1 MSPVIAVR
9 DLTKR
14 FGGLNVLR
22 GVSLDI
28 NPGEVVCVLGASGSG
43 KSTLLRCLNL
53 LESAD
58 AGEILFHGDDI
69 APLARAHGGRAQEAE
84 RNRLRARIGMVF
96 QSFNLWPHMSVLANV
111 TEAPMRVR
119 KLPRAQADTEGR
131 ALLAKVGLADFAEA
145 RPSRLSGGQQQ
156 RVAIARALAMAPE
169 VMLFDEPTSALDPEL
184 TGEVLAV
191 MRLLAAEGT
200 TMVCVTHEIAFA
212 RAVANRVVFIDEG
225 RVVEEGTPAEVIDNP
240 REARTRR
247 FLGRFGE
254 AWT

>member
-1 MSPVIAVR
+1 MTALISIR
-9 DLTKR
+9 DLTKS
-14 FGGLNVLR
+14 FGALAVLR

-28 NPGEVVCVLGASGSG
+28 SPGEVVCVLGASGSG

-58 AGEILFHGDDI
+58 SGQILFHGTDI
-69 APLARAHGGRAQEAE
+69 APLARAHGGRAMEAE

-96 QSFNLWPHMSVLANV
+96 QSFKLWPHMSVLANV
-111 TEAPMRVR
+111 IEAPLRVR
-119 KLPRAQADTEGR
+119 KLPRAQAEAEGG
-131 ALLAKVGLADFAEA
+131 ALLAKVGLADFADS

-200 TMVCVTHEIAFA
+200 TMVCVTHEIGFA
-212 RAVANRVVFIDEG
+212 RAVASRVVFIDEG
-225 RVVEEGTPAEVIDNP
+225 RVAEDGTPAAVIDNP
-240 REARTRR
+240 RGARLRQFLAR
-247 FLGRFGE
+247 FAE
-254 AWT
+254 

>member
-1 MSPVIAVR
+1 MTALISIR
-9 DLTKR
+9 DLTKS
-14 FGGLNVLR
+14 FGALAVLR

-28 NPGEVVCVLGASGSG
+28 SPGEVVCVLGASGSG

-58 AGEILFHGDDI
+58 SGQILFHGTDI
-69 APLARAHGGRAQEAE
+69 APLARAHGGRAMEAE

-111 TEAPMRVR
+111 IEAPLRVR
-119 KLPRAQADTEGR
+119 KLPRAQTAAEGG
-131 ALLAKVGLADFAEA
+131 ALLAKVGLADFADS

-200 TMVCVTHEIAFA
+200 TMVCVTHEIGFA
-212 RAVANRVVFIDEG
+212 RAVASRVVFIDEG
-225 RVVEEGTPAEVIDNP
+225 RVAEDGTPAAVIDNP
-240 REARTRR
+240 RGARLRQFLAR
-247 FLGRFGE
+247 FAE
-254 AWT
+254 

>member
-1 MSPVIAVR
+1 MTALISIR
-9 DLTKR
+9 DLTKS
-14 FGGLNVLR
+14 FGALAVLR

-28 NPGEVVCVLGASGSG
+28 SPGEVVCVLGASGSG

-58 AGEILFHGDDI
+58 SGQILFHGTDI
-69 APLARAHGGRAQEAE
+69 APLARAHGGRAMEAE

-96 QSFNLWPHMSVLANV
+96 QSYNLWPHMSVLANV
-111 TEAPMRVR
+111 IEAPLRVR
-119 KLPRAQADTEGR
+119 KLPRAQAEAEGG
-131 ALLAKVGLADFAEA
+131 ALLAKVGLADFADS

-200 TMVCVTHEIAFA
+200 TMVCVTHEIGFA
-212 RAVANRVVFIDEG
+212 RAVASRVVFIDEG
-225 RVVEEGTPAEVIDNP
+225 RVAEDGTPAAVIDNP
-240 REARTRR
+240 RGARLRQFLAR
-247 FLGRFGE
+247 FAE
-254 AWT
+254 

>member
-1 MSPVIAVR
+1 MSAIISVR
-9 DLTKR
+9 DLTKS
-14 FGGLNVLR
+14 FGALEVLR
-22 GVSLDI
+22 GISLDI
-28 NPGEVVCVLGASGSG
+28 SLGEVVCVLGASGSG

-58 AGEILFHGDDI
+58 GGQILFHGADI
-69 APLARAHGGRAQEAE
+69 APLARAHGGRAMEAE

-111 TEAPMRVR
+111 MEAPLRVR
-119 KLPRAQADTEGR
+119 KLPRDRAEGEAR

-156 RVAIARALAMAPE
+156 RVAIARALAMTPE

-184 TGEVLAV
+184 TGEVLTV
-191 MRLLAAEGT
+191 MRLLAAEGA

-212 RAVANRVVFIDEG
+212 RAVASRVVFIDEG
-225 RVVEEGTPAEVIDNP
+225 RVAEEGTPAEVIDTP

-247 FLGRFGE
+247 FLARFGE
-254 AWT
+254 

>member
-1 MSPVIAVR
+1 MTALISIR
-9 DLTKR
+9 DLTKS
-14 FGGLNVLR
+14 FGALAVLR

-28 NPGEVVCVLGASGSG
+28 SPGEVVCVLGASGSG

-58 AGEILFHGDDI
+58 SGQILFHGTDI
-69 APLARAHGGRAQEAE
+69 APLARAHGGRAMEAE

-111 TEAPMRVR
+111 IEAPLRVR
-119 KLPRAQADTEGR
+119 KLPRAQAEAEGG
-131 ALLAKVGLADFAEA
+131 ALLAKVGLADFADS

-200 TMVCVTHEIAFA
+200 TMVCVTHEIGFA
-212 RAVANRVVFIDEG
+212 RAVASRVVFIDEG
-225 RVVEEGTPAEVIDNP
+225 RVAEDGTPAAVIDNP
-240 REARTRR
+240 RGARLRQFLAR
-247 FLGRFGE
+247 FAE
-254 AWT
+254 